1 MKSFTLVTAI
11 TLLVIGT
18 LTNSITTME
27 TQNETQKITQTIN
40 KLFVYTDEQE
50 WEKLQHQVF
59 TEEVWLDMSSLGGPK
74 ETMKATDI
82 TSMWAEAYT
91 SIDAV
96 NHLGGNYIIDIEDD
110 HAKVFAYATATQYK
124 EAATEGKTREFVGTY
139 NLELRKENGQWKLY
153 SFQYNLKYM
162 TGNIEFK

>member
-18 LTNSITTME
+18 LTNGITTME

-50 WEKLQHQVF
+50 WDNLHNQVF
-59 TEEVWLDMSSLGGPK
+59 AEEVWLDMSSLGGPK

-91 SIDAV
+91 GIDAV
-96 NHLGGNYIIDIEDD
+96 NHLGGNYIIDIEDEQ
-110 HAKVFAYATATQYK
+110 ATVFAYATATQYK
-124 EAATEGKTREFVGTY
+124 EAATEGKIREFVGTY

-162 TGNIEFK
+162 IGNIEFK